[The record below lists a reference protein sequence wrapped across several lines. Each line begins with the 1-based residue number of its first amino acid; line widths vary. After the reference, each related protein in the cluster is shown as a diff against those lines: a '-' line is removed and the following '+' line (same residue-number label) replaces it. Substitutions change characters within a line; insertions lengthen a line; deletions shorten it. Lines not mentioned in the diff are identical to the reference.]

1 MTIKD
6 FLKSIPEEFYYWIG
20 IALFYLLSS
29 IFKKR
34 EQQVVGTE
42 KESSENTS
50 IKSFLQNSLQ
60 IDTQRDIF
68 GNLKNEAIIEN
79 TAEETNLIE
88 DNLNSVPYLLSRIS
102 AGFPSPADDYIE
114 NNLSL
119 SELLIRNHLST
130 FLMKTN
136 GDSMMDVG
144 INDGDILVVD
154 RSIEPKNRDI
164 VIAILEGNL
173 TVKRLIFKTNGLV
186 VLKSENTAY
195 KDIKIPES
203 ADLEIWGVVTSVIHQ
218 FVK

>member
-1 MTIKD
+1 MNKNEGD
-6 FLKSIPEEFYYWIG
+6 F
-20 IALFYLLSS
+20 
-29 IFKKR
+29 
-34 EQQVVGTE
+34 
-42 KESSENTS
+42 KESLT
-50 IKSFLQNSLQ
+50 
-60 IDTQRDIF
+60 
-68 GNLKNEAIIEN
+68 
-79 TAEETNLIE
+79 
-88 DNLNSVPYLLSRIS
+88 SVPYLLSRIS

-130 FLMKTN
+130 FLMKTS
-136 GDSMMDVG
+136 GDSMMDAG

-173 TVKRLIFKTNGLV
+173 TVKRLLFKTNGSV

-203 ADLEIWGVVTSVIHQ
+203 VDLEIWGVVTSAIHQ
-218 FVK
+218 FIK